1 MCYDDNEQFNIG
13 GHIKMITAGIK
24 KFYHKHIHIRFY
36 TRLMIC
42 YTLIFVLVTYVS
54 AFIGTKYYSEYETV
68 KKLQESRTA
77 LNAICSYYILK
88 QSELPDIILPFYQTQ
103 YDGFNLDTILRSPT
117 DELYS
122 KANGKK
128 EMVEVLQKVADRDG
142 DIEQILLYKN
152 INGSKYV
159 YKVKDRTIEM
169 VEEDYPY
176 FEEMAKKETGRIITG
191 TRTTG
196 RTTAYGIGGVVGI
209 GKDAGAAGKY
219 LIAYNTAAL
228 SSILKGYSGT
238 YGRFVLVSLTGDII
252 YDSEGKYDEMNF
264 TYIEELLSGE
274 ENISID
280 GQDCHIQTIR
290 ESKAKIIAANIVPGK
305 ELKNNKFSLM
315 VYGVLSLMAGICAG
329 LYMIGGYFISR
340 KLKEIENA
348 MKLVGSNNLTYR
360 IPITDPSDEFEEIAV
375 KFNRMCD
382 ELQQT
387 IEREYI
393 SEIKKKNAEL
403 ASLQA
408 GINPHFL
415 YNTLE
420 VIRVKAVDSG
430 SGDVAKMIVT
440 LANLYRMI
448 VRDDTFISIRK
459 ETMICDMYMD
469 LFSYHYENS
478 LDYEMNMEPR
488 INEYGIP
495 KNLLQPIIE
504 NYFVHGIKDIFFANQ
519 FKVRGFLIDGDIC
532 FIFEN
537 NGQGINKEELEEIRR
552 NIEAVK
558 PEAESGYGLLN
569 IQKRIRL
576 VYGEPYGIKL
586 ESEENKMTRITVL
599 IKAMTCDE
607 LKASLASLEEV

>member
-1 MCYDDNEQFNIG
+1 
-13 GHIKMITAGIK
+13 MITAGIK
-24 KFYHKHIHIRFY
+24 RFYRKYIHVRFY

-42 YTLIFVLVTYVS
+42 YTLIFVLVAYVF

-77 LNAICSYYILK
+77 LNAISSYYSLK
-88 QSELPDIILPFYQTQ
+88 QSELSDIILPFYQTQ
-103 YDGFNLDTILRSPT
+103 YDDFNLDTVLRSPT
-117 DELYS
+117 DDLYS
-122 KANGKK
+122 NANGKK
-128 EMVEVLQKVADRDG
+128 EMVEVLQKIADRDG

-159 YKVKDRTIEM
+159 YKRKDQTIEM
-169 VEEDYPY
+169 VEDEYPF
-176 FEEMAKKETGRIITG
+176 FEELETKKSGRIIIG

-196 RTTAYGIGGVVGI
+196 RSTIYGIGGVIGI

-219 LIAYNTAAL
+219 LIAYNTAAIG
-228 SSILKGYSGT
+228 SILQGYSGT

-252 YDSEGKYDEMNF
+252 FDSEGNYDEKKF
-264 TYIEELLSGE
+264 PYIQEL
-274 ENISID
+274 ID
-280 GQDCHIQTIR
+280 GEDSITIDGEDCAIQTIQ
-290 ESKAKIIAANIVPGK
+290 EEKGKMIAANIVPNK
-305 ELKNNKFSLM
+305 ELKDSKFPLM
-315 VYGVLSLMAGICAG
+315 IYGLLTLMAIICAA
-329 LYMIGGYFISR
+329 LYMVGGYFISR

-348 MKLVGSNNLTYR
+348 MKLVGSNNLNFR
-360 IPITDPSDEFEEIAV
+360 IPIADPTDEFEEIAV
-375 KFNRMCD
+375 KFNQMCD
-382 ELQQT
+382 ELQKT

-403 ASLQA
+403 SSLQA

-420 VIRVKAVDSG
+420 VIRVKAVDTG
-430 SGDVAKMIVT
+430 DGDVAKMIVT

-448 VRDDTFISIRK
+448 VRDDTFIPIRK
-459 ETMICDMYMD
+459 EALICDMYMD

-478 LDYEMNMEPR
+478 LDYEIEMDPR
-488 INEYGIP
+488 ISEYGIP

-504 NYFVHGIKDIFFANQ
+504 NYFIHGIKDIFYANQ
-519 FKVRGFLIDGDIC
+519 FKIKGFLTNGDIC

-537 NGQGINKEELEEIRR
+537 NGRDINKEELEEIRR

-576 VYGEPYGIKL
+576 IYGEPYGIKL

-599 IKAMTCDE
+599 IKAMTCEE
-607 LKASLASLEEV
+607 LEASLASPEEM